1 MRNTNN
7 LKILIIVALVIA
19 VITAGVLVAGNSGA
33 FEEETTTEPVTL
45 ATTRITFVEGIT
57 LTEAFKLLEQEK
69 VCSYD
74 SLMSVAQ
81 SYSFSNYKIFSDI
94 PVDEN
99 RCFKLEGYLFPDT
112 YDFFLDESPESV
124 VSRFLSNTDVK
135 ITDEMRARATE
146 LGYTMDEIM
155 IIASIIQAEGAFEND
170 ASTIAGIIYNRLE
183 DGIKLQMD
191 STYFYVEEDIA
202 SYVGEENIDSYK
214 EIYDTYTCYSLPQG
228 PVCNPG
234 MFAINAALYPEET
247 NYYYF
252 CHDNNGN
259 TYYATNY
266 SDHLSNCR
274 KAGL

>member
-1 MRNTNN
+1 
-7 LKILIIVALVIA
+7 
-19 VITAGVLVAGNSGA
+19 
-33 FEEETTTEPVTL
+33 
-45 ATTRITFVEGIT
+45 
-57 LTEAFKLLEQEK
+57 
-69 VCSYD
+69 
-74 SLMSVAQ
+74 MSVAQ
-81 SYSFSNYKIFSDI
+81 STQFNNYEIYSQI
-94 PVDEN
+94 PDDEN

-124 VSRFLSNTDVK
+124 ISRFLSNTDVK
-135 ITDEMRARATE
+135 ITDEMRQRATE
-146 LGYTMDEIM
+146 LGYTMDEII

-170 ASTIAGIIYNRLE
+170 AATIAGIIYNRLE

-191 STYFYVEEDIA
+191 STYFYVEDDIA
-202 SYVGEENIDSYK
+202 SYVGEENTDSYK

-247 NYYYF
+247 GYYYF
-252 CHDNNGN
+252 CHDNAGN

-266 SDHLSNCR
+266 SDHLANCR